1 MYVFFQTVAMT
12 MAMTVTMTV
21 MVTVIMTMMML
32 TLMSAIEGSSS
43 PADRICRPAE
53 ESAIVKLSERSEL
66 EL

>member
-1 MYVFFQTVAMT
+1 
-12 MAMTVTMTV
+12 MAMATTVTMTV
-21 MVTVIMTMMML
+21 MMTVIMTMIML
-32 TLMSAIEGSSS
+32 TLMSAVEGSSS